1 MFKFILNKGIYQI
14 LSLEGQK
21 DHLSML
27 FENIPRGEITLQ
39 GDMLGK
45 KNGLFCMEIIFLVHL
60 VLFWRHVFYDFI

>member
-1 MFKFILNKGIYQI
+1 
-14 LSLEGQK
+14 
-21 DHLSML
+21 ML

-45 KNGLFCMEIIFLVHL
+45 KSGLFCMEIIFLVHL